1 MDQRPT
7 DRDDADA
14 DADGLVLEYP
24 SADFPA
30 PTPFRVRVPSGWH
43 ALAAPDAEMAIR
55 RGEPVDGFRP
65 NVLVNV
71 HRLPRTGDPDGD
83 LATLLASDA
92 ELPAMQILDDDGR
105 RGGAAPARWRLLSY
119 QGPGDI
125 DLTARRVM
133 ILVEVSDHFV
143 DVVSAIGT
151 WPTGAS
157 AGIAAAV
164 ESVLAS
170 LKVGLVTEA

>member
-1 MDQRPT
+1 MDQRPL
-7 DRDDADA
+7 DRDDADV
-14 DADGLVLEYP
+14 DGLVLEYP

-30 PTPFRVRVPSGWH
+30 PTPFRLHAPAGWH

-55 RGEPVDGFRP
+55 RGDPVAGFRP

-92 ELPAMQILDDDGR
+92 ELPAVQILDDDGR
-105 RGGAAPARWRLLSY
+105 PGGVAPARWRLLRY
-119 QGPGDI
+119 EGPDGI

-151 WPTGAS
+151 WPTDAP
-157 AGIAAAV
+157 ADVVAAV
-164 ESVLAS
+164 ETVLAS
-170 LKVGLVTEA
+170 LKVGLVTGP